1 MKRDENQTVE
11 YKASWQEKYLEWICG
26 YANAKGG
33 VLYVAIQER
42 QDVRTIGSS
51 RRNPVVADVFNRLNY
66 AERRGSGLKKI
77 LDAYGA
83 AEYNVQHRTPSFASD
98 TFFTVMLPSLTYGMT
113 KEQLIGG
120 VPPVMPPDVTPVAT
134 PVMTPV
140 ATPVASRVD
149 ARLSDRQLRILVA
162 LSRGEKASS
171 EVVDAVDGIAT
182 NNLRRRYM
190 RYLLDIGY
198 VEYTIP
204 GKPNS
209 RLQKY
214 RLTARGR
221 AILPEL
227 VAGGGK

>member
-1 MKRDENQTVE
+1 MKRVENQTVE

-98 TFFTVMLPSLTYGMT
+98 TFFTVVLPSLTYGMT

-120 VPPVMPPDVTPVAT
+120 VSPVVPPVVTPVAT
-134 PVMTPV
+134 PVM
-140 ATPVASRVD
+140 TPVASRVD

-221 AILPEL
+221 AALPEL
-227 VAGGGK
+227 AAGGCK

>member
-1 MKRDENQTVE
+1 
-11 YKASWQEKYLEWICG
+11 
-26 YANAKGG
+26 
-33 VLYVAIQER
+33 
-42 QDVRTIGSS
+42 
-51 RRNPVVADVFNRLNY
+51 
-66 AERRGSGLKKI
+66 
-77 LDAYGA
+77 
-83 AEYNVQHRTPSFASD
+83 
-98 TFFTVMLPSLTYGMT
+98 MT

-120 VPPVMPPDVTPVAT
+120 VSPVMPPVVTPVAT

-221 AILPEL
+221 AALPEL
-227 VAGGGK
+227 AAGGGK

>member
-98 TFFTVMLPSLTYGMT
+98 TFFTVVLPSLTYGMT

-120 VPPVMPPDVTPVAT
+120 VSPVMPS
-134 PVMTPV
+134 VMTPV

>member
-1 MKRDENQTVE
+1 MKRVENQTVE

-42 QDVRTIGSS
+42 QDVRTIGS
-51 RRNPVVADVFNRLNY
+51 LNY

-77 LDAYGA
+77 LDAYVA

-98 TFFTVMLPSLTYGMT
+98 TFFTVVLPSLTYGMT

-140 ATPVASRVD
+140 ATPVASRGD

-227 VAGGGK
+227 TAGGGK

>member
-83 AEYNVQHRTPSFASD
+83 AEYNVQHRTPSCASD
-98 TFFTVMLPSLTYGMT
+98 TFFTVVLPSLTYGMT

-120 VPPVMPPDVTPVAT
+120 VPPVMPPDV
-134 PVMTPV
+134 TPV

-214 RLTARGR
+214 RLTAKGR
-221 AILPEL
+221 AALPEL
-227 VAGGGK
+227 AAGGCK

>member
-1 MKRDENQTVE
+1 
-11 YKASWQEKYLEWICG
+11 
-26 YANAKGG
+26 
-33 VLYVAIQER
+33 
-42 QDVRTIGSS
+42 
-51 RRNPVVADVFNRLNY
+51 
-66 AERRGSGLKKI
+66 
-77 LDAYGA
+77 
-83 AEYNVQHRTPSFASD
+83 
-98 TFFTVMLPSLTYGMT
+98 MT
-113 KEQLIGG
+113 KDQLIGG
-120 VPPVMPPDVTPVAT
+120 VPPVMPPVVTPVAT

-221 AILPEL
+221 AALPEL
-227 VAGGGK
+227 AAGGGK

>member
-1 MKRDENQTVE
+1 MDCNRCQF
-11 YKASWQEKYLEWICG
+11 
-26 YANAKGG
+26 
-33 VLYVAIQER
+33 
-42 QDVRTIGSS
+42 
-51 RRNPVVADVFNRLNY
+51 VF
-66 AERRGSGLKKI
+66 
-77 LDAYGA
+77 
-83 AEYNVQHRTPSFASD
+83 
-98 TFFTVMLPSLTYGMT
+98 
-113 KEQLIGG
+113 
-120 VPPVMPPDVTPVAT
+120 PPVMPPVMPPVVTPVAT

-162 LSRGEKASS
+162 LSRGGKASS

-227 VAGGGK
+227 AAGGGK

>member
-1 MKRDENQTVE
+1 MDCNRCQF
-11 YKASWQEKYLEWICG
+11 
-26 YANAKGG
+26 
-33 VLYVAIQER
+33 VL
-42 QDVRTIGSS
+42 
-51 RRNPVVADVFNRLNY
+51 
-66 AERRGSGLKKI
+66 
-77 LDAYGA
+77 
-83 AEYNVQHRTPSFASD
+83 
-98 TFFTVMLPSLTYGMT
+98 
-113 KEQLIGG
+113 
-120 VPPVMPPDVTPVAT
+120 PPVMPPVVTPVATPVAT

-227 VAGGGK
+227 TAGGGK

>member
-42 QDVRTIGSS
+42 HDIRTIGSS

-113 KEQLIGG
+113 KEQLLGG
-120 VPPVMPPDVTPVAT
+120 VPQVMPPVVTPVAT

-214 RLTARGR
+214 RLTAKGR
-221 AILPEL
+221 AALPEL
-227 VAGGGK
+227 TAGGCK

>member
-1 MKRDENQTVE
+1 MKRDENQTIE

-98 TFFTVMLPSLTYGMT
+98 TFFTVVLPSLTYGMT

-120 VPPVMPPDVTPVAT
+120 VSPVMP
-134 PVMTPV
+134 PV

-221 AILPEL
+221 AALPEL
-227 VAGGGK
+227 AAGGCK